1 MSSIKLN
8 LLNVCILSCIGVL
21 ILIESGCT
29 PAYVRGTQI
38 DYTPERQ
45 EIAELIE
52 KYRVAVEKRDINTLK
67 QLASEQYYENG
78 STTNDPSDDYD
89 YSGLYAVLEKM
100 GNQVKAV
107 KYSLKIKSISI
118 LKDRAAID
126 VEYSGQ
132 FLYTINE
139 QDRWSTFAD
148 KNRMTLRRNRQK
160 QWKFVSGM

>member
-1 MSSIKLN
+1 MRTRK
-8 LLNVCILSCIGVL
+8 
-21 ILIESGCT
+21 LIEIITMTLCVWCTSACT
-29 PAYVRGTQI
+29 PTYVSGTKVNYSQ
-38 DYTPERQ
+38 ERQ
-45 EIAELIE
+45 EVADVIYQYQKAIE
-52 KYRVAVEKRDINTLK
+52 SLNLNALK
-67 QLASEQYYENG
+67 QLVSDQYYENG
-78 STTNDPSDDYD
+78 STTDDPSDDYD

-148 KNRMTLRRNRQK
+148 KNRLTLRRNRQK